1 MNVYMK
7 SHNIRILLA
16 LSFAILFVSLSPAH
30 ADVYIDEMGRSVTI
44 PSRPKRIVSLA
55 PNITEILFALGLDRE
70 IVGVTMFSD
79 YPEAA
84 GSKPKV
90 GSFVN
95 VSLEKVASLNP
106 DLIIGT
112 ADGNKKETV
121 EQLEQIGFPVYV
133 INPGSFKE
141 ILETTLN
148 IGVIT
153 GREKQAKKVVRDLQ
167 ERIDTVV
174 SLTENLKKPGVF
186 FQVGIDPVI
195 TVGRNTLQDKLIEL
209 AGGINI
215 YGDVMTRY
223 PSCGIEE
230 IVARKPDIIIVSSM
244 KRGGNFPRIRNKWM
258 KWKNI
263 PAVKNDQIYTI
274 ESNLIDH
281 SSPRIVDGLE
291 EIVRII
297 HPEVKNR
304 GLGQHRTSRKD

>member
-7 SHNIRILLA
+7 NHAIRILLA
-16 LSFAILFVSLSPAH
+16 LPFAILFVSLSTAH
-30 ADVYIDEMGRSVTI
+30 ADVYIDEMGRTVTI
-44 PSRPKRIVSLA
+44 PSRPERIVSLA
-55 PNITEILFALGLDRE
+55 PNITEILFALGLDKE
-70 IVGVTMFSD
+70 IAGVSMFSD

-95 VSLEKVASLNP
+95 ISLEKVASLNP

-112 ADGNKKETV
+112 ADGNRKETV

-133 INPGSFKE
+133 INPSSFKG

-148 IGVIT
+148 IGMIT
-153 GREKQAKKVVRDLQ
+153 GREKQAKEVVSGLRQ
-167 ERIDTVV
+167 RINAVV
-174 SLTENLKKPGVF
+174 SLTGNLKRPGVF
-186 FQVGIDPVI
+186 FQVGINPVV
-195 TVGRNTLQDKLIEL
+195 TVGRNTLHNKLIEL
-209 AGGINI
+209 AGGVNI

-223 PSCGIEE
+223 PRCGMEE
-230 IVARKPDIIIVSSM
+230 VVARKPDIIIVSSM
-244 KRGGNFPRIRNKWM
+244 KRGGNLSRIRNKWM
-258 KWKNI
+258 KWKNV
-263 PAVKNDQIYTI
+263 PAVRNDRIYII

-297 HPEVKNR
+297 HPELK
-304 GLGQHRTSRKD
+304 

>member
-7 SHNIRILLA
+7 NHTIRILLV
-16 LSFAILFVSLSPAH
+16 LPFAILFVSLSTAH
-30 ADVYIDEMGRSVTI
+30 ADVYIDEMGRTVTI

-70 IVGVTMFSD
+70 IAGVSMFSD

-112 ADGNKKETV
+112 ADGNRKETV

-133 INPGSFKE
+133 INPSSFKG

-148 IGVIT
+148 IGTIT
-153 GREKQAKKVVRDLQ
+153 GREKQAKEVVCGLRR
-167 ERIDTVV
+167 RINAVV
-174 SLTENLKKPGVF
+174 SLTRNLKRPGVF
-186 FQVGIDPVI
+186 FQVGINPVV
-195 TVGRNTLQDKLIEL
+195 TVGRNTIHNKLIEL
-209 AGGINI
+209 AGGVNI

-223 PSCGIEE
+223 PRCGMEE
-230 IVARKPDIIIVSSM
+230 VVARKPDIIIVSSM
-244 KRGGNFPRIRNKWM
+244 KRGGNLSRIRNKWM

-263 PAVKNDQIYTI
+263 PAVRNDKIYII

-297 HPEVKNR
+297 HPEVK
-304 GLGQHRTSRKD
+304 

>member
-1 MNVYMK
+1 MK
-7 SHNIRILLA
+7 NYTIRTLLM
-16 LSFAILFVSLSPAH
+16 LPFAILFASLSTAH
-30 ADVYIDEMGRSVTI
+30 ADVYIDEMGRRVTI
-44 PSRPKRIVSLA
+44 PSRPERIISLA
-55 PNITEILFALGLDRE
+55 PNITEILFALDLGEE

-112 ADGNKKETV
+112 ADGNRKETV

-133 INPGSFKE
+133 INPGSFKG

-148 IGVIT
+148 IGTIT
-153 GREKQAKKVVRDLQ
+153 GREKQAKEVVSGLRQ
-167 ERIDTVV
+167 RINAVV
-174 SLTENLKKPGVF
+174 SLTENLKRPRVF
-186 FQVGIDPVI
+186 FQVGINPVV
-195 TVGRNTLQDKLIEL
+195 TVGRNTIHNKLIEL
-209 AGGINI
+209 AGGVNI

-223 PSCGIEE
+223 PRCGMEE
-230 IVARKPDIIIVSSM
+230 VVARKPDIIIVSSM
-244 KRGGNFPRIRNKWM
+244 KRGGNFPRIKNKWM

-263 PAVKNDQIYTI
+263 PAVKNDRIYII

-291 EIVRII
+291 KFVEII
-297 HPEVKNR
+297 HPEVKNQ
-304 GLGQHRTSRKD
+304 GVQPHRISRKD

>member
-79 YPEAA
+79 YPKAA

-153 GREKQAKKVVRDLQ
+153 GREKQAKKVVRDLD
-167 ERIDTVV
+167 RKSVV
-174 SLTENLKKPGVF
+174 
-186 FQVGIDPVI
+186 
-195 TVGRNTLQDKLIEL
+195 
-209 AGGINI
+209 
-215 YGDVMTRY
+215 
-223 PSCGIEE
+223 
-230 IVARKPDIIIVSSM
+230 
-244 KRGGNFPRIRNKWM
+244 
-258 KWKNI
+258 
-263 PAVKNDQIYTI
+263 
-274 ESNLIDH
+274 
-281 SSPRIVDGLE
+281 
-291 EIVRII
+291 
-297 HPEVKNR
+297 
-304 GLGQHRTSRKD
+304 